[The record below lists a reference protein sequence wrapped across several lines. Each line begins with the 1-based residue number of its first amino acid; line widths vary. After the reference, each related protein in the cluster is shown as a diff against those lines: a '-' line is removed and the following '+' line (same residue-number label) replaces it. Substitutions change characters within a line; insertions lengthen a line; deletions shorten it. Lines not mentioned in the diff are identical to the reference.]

1 MNNPESIP
9 VIHRFYEA
17 IDTLIVKKEIRG
29 VQTFTR
35 QYHINRWNF
44 STVRKNPESDM
55 FQLSWLS
62 YIVNDYGVSAEWL
75 LTGRGKMFKGNK

>member
-9 VIHRFYEA
+9 VIRRFYEA